1 MPKKEYSQGMEI
13 FRKPAPSWAEAQ
25 PALRDWYQTGLGD
38 AVLDTVSAK
47 CDDILSGIFGYQ
59 GLQVG
64 QIAPHRELLASAGL
78 HRRIVIDSYA
88 ESTSAQISGELEHL
102 PISSNCVNLV
112 FFPHSLEFCANP
124 HGALR
129 EADRVLTADGHLLLL
144 GFNPYSQFGLRRAF
158 GRSVPWNGT
167 TYSRSRIQ
175 DWLSVLGFR
184 IVTAETVFLRSPV
197 DRPGFLRRTRHI
209 EYTQRFL
216 GFVGGVYLIHARKQT
231 VPMTLARQNWMRP
244 QGRLVTGAF
253 AQRSTRAAAVNRTQE
268 HEDDHRPKG
277 R

>member
-1 MPKKEYSQGMEI
+1 MEI
-13 FRKPAPSWAEAQ
+13 FRKSGPSWADAQ
-25 PALRDWYQTGLGD
+25 PRLREWYQTGLGD
-38 AVLDTVSAK
+38 AVLDTVSEK
-47 CDDILSGIFGYQ
+47 CDDMLSGIFGYQ

-88 ESTSAQISGELEHL
+88 ETTSAQISGELEHL

-144 GFNPYSQFGLRRAF
+144 GFNPYSQFGLRRSF
-158 GRSVPWNGT
+158 GRSVPWNGN
-167 TYSRSRIQ
+167 TYSRARIQ
-175 DWLSVLGFR
+175 DWLSVLGYR
-184 IVTAETVFLRSPV
+184 IVTAETVFLRTPI
-197 DRPGFLRRTRHI
+197 DRPGFLRRTRYI
-209 EYTQRFL
+209 EHTQRFF
-216 GFVGGVYLIHARKQT
+216 GFVGGVYLIHARKQSI
-231 VPMTLARQNWMRP
+231 PMTITRQSWMRP

-253 AQRSTRAAAVNRTQE
+253 AQRSTRSSVNRSTASPDKDRTE
-268 HEDDHRPKG
+268 
-277 R
+277 

>member
-1 MPKKEYSQGMEI
+1 MEI
-13 FRKPAPSWAEAQ
+13 FRKTAPSWAEAQ
-25 PALRDWYQTGLGD
+25 PKLRDWYRTSLGE

-47 CDDILSGIFGYQ
+47 CDDILPGIFGYQ

-88 ESTSAQISGELEHL
+88 ETTSAQISGELEHL
-102 PISSNCVNLV
+102 PISSNRMNLV
-112 FFPHSLEFCANP
+112 FFPHSLEFCSNP

-158 GRSVPWNGT
+158 GRNLPWNGN
-167 TYSRSRIQ
+167 TYSRARIQ

-184 IVTAETVFLRSPV
+184 VVTAETVFLRPPI
-197 DRPGFLRRTRHI
+197 DRPGFLRRTQYLEH
-209 EYTQRFL
+209 TQRFL
-216 GFVGGVYLIHARKQT
+216 GFVGGVYLIHARKQSM
-231 VPMTLARQNWMRP
+231 PMTLSRQNWMTPR
-244 QGRLVTGAF
+244 GRLVTGAF
-253 AQRSTRAAAVNRTQE
+253 AQRSTRSAVSRSSNRSANKN
-268 HEDDHRPKG
+268 DDDCSK
-277 R
+277 